1 MLKNIV
7 FDFGNVVMNYDP
19 DKILDHY
26 DLSSADHELLKK
38 VIFQSEEWLEIDR
51 GNLSEDEHF
60 EKSFSSSLSKS
71 IGDSS
76 SYSGSS
82 GGFSGGSS
90 GGFGGGSGGGAF

>member
-1 MLKNIV
+1 MKPKVGKEEQEGLYLHHQWFN
-7 FDFGNVVMNYDP
+7 FDFCWCNLNNNY
-19 DKILDHY
+19 
-26 DLSSADHELLKK
+26 ALKK
-38 VIFQSEEWLEIDR
+38 AGSPAF
-51 GNLSEDEHF
+51 
-60 EKSFSSSLSKS
+60 LSKS

>member
-38 VIFQSEEWLEIDR
+38 VIFQSEE
-51 GNLSEDEHF
+51 
-60 EKSFSSSLSKS
+60 SL
-71 IGDSS
+71 
-76 SYSGSS
+76 
-82 GGFSGGSS
+82 
-90 GGFGGGSGGGAF
+90 